1 MLQAN
6 SKKYAHATTLY
17 IILFTNFT
25 EAIKIICRKLN
36 AALHY

>member
-1 MLQAN
+1 MFQAN

-17 IILFTNFT
+17 IILFTNLT
-25 EAIKIICRKLN
+25 EATKRICRKIN